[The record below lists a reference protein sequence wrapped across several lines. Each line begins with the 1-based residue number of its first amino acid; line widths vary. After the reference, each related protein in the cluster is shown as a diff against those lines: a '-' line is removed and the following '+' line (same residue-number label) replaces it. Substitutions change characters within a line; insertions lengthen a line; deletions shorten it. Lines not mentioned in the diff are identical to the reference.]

1 MNDTALVAAAVT
13 RDNLWDTTCG
23 YAADEDIAEMFGVE
37 LGEDAETAA
46 VQMADV
52 HGLTLGHAERLVMVW
67 AGDAVLAF
75 FTGPSDAAVIE
86 AAKGL
91 SVDDA
96 WDLPVVQK
104 LLADHPLEW
113 HDISELDAWLGDAR

>member
-1 MNDTALVAAAVT
+1 LVAAAVT
-13 RDNLWDTTCG
+13 RDDLWDTTYS
-23 YAADEDIAEMFGVE
+23 YAADEDMAEMFGVE

-52 HGLTLGHAERLVMVW
+52 RGLTLGHEERLVVVR
-67 AGDAVLAF
+67 AGGTVLAF
-75 FTGPSDAAVIE
+75 FTGPSDAAVVE
-86 AAKGL
+86 AARGL

-96 WDLPVVQK
+96 WELPAVQK

-113 HDISELDAWLGDAR
+113 HDISELDVWLGDAR